1 MSCPVSSRRSGNL
14 LLILLEEVLKGAV
27 DGRVVGGVV
36 LPAAPDDAD
45 PGSCE
50 DPDGVGVVVAT
61 GAGLLV
67 QLGGPGVD
75 VAGVGSEVAYR
86 VAELLVRTPPED
98 HRLDLAGLTGR
109 GSNPGQA
116 GKGVRGGEPAP
127 GVADL
132 GQQPGR
138 ADGPRPRQA
147 GEDGAVGVCLE
158 LRADAVGQGLD
169 LRVQG
174 PQERDQRPSSDRM
187 DTSVRTDSAT
197 PLCTALKS
205 VAAAGKTLCRW
216 ALSWLPTAT
225 RCATRSRRA
234 RTLARSVV
242 VAAESKT
249 IGRSR
254 RASVRTTS
262 ANT

>member
-1 MSCPVSSRRSGNL
+1 MSVAAPLVPDPRRFGAFRYRHANTSPRSKLSTIRSARHVTRTPIDRTIWAMHPLIRGMSCPVSSRRSGNF

-36 LPAAPDDAD
+36 LPAAPDDGG

-61 GAGLLV
+61 GAGVLV

-116 GKGVRGGEPAP
+116 GQGVRGGEPAP
-127 GVADL
+127 SVADL

-147 GEDGAVGVCLE
+147 GED
-158 LRADAVGQGLD
+158 
-169 LRVQG
+169 
-174 PQERDQRPSSDRM
+174 
-187 DTSVRTDSAT
+187 
-197 PLCTALKS
+197 
-205 VAAAGKTLCRW
+205 
-216 ALSWLPTAT
+216 
-225 RCATRSRRA
+225 
-234 RTLARSVV
+234 
-242 VAAESKT
+242 
-249 IGRSR
+249 
-254 RASVRTTS
+254 
-262 ANT
+262 